1 MTERLASASIRHAD
15 ADSCSPD
22 NAARLCW
29 GVRAA
34 IDDDWLIFLDVA
46 RNRYR
51 AIKYSA
57 APSIAGIGGPTAV
70 NVDNEPTWRA
80 LAREG
85 LVSSPS
91 RAQVAE
97 RPLAQSAA
105 TVGEVLSLALA
116 ALWARRIVR
125 SGALLEAFGVLSGA
139 KARLSS
145 DSRDVSKAL
154 GAHARFAAA
163 RIWIPARYVC
173 LFDSLC
179 LMRVLLAQRVS
190 ADLVFGVRGRPF
202 AAHCWVE
209 CEGEILDDGG
219 EACSSFVEIVR
230 I

>member
-1 MTERLASASIRHAD
+1 VTERVASAGIAHAG
-15 ADSCSPD
+15 ATPSGEI
-22 NAARLCW
+22 AKLCW
-29 GVRAA
+29 GVRAV

-51 AIKYSA
+51 AIKRSA
-57 APSIAGIGGPTAV
+57 APGIAGIGQPVLRSA
-70 NVDNEPTWRA
+70 DNMPTWRA
-80 LAREG
+80 LARDG
-85 LVSSPS
+85 LVSSPPY
-91 RAQVAE
+91 REAAE
-97 RPLAQSAA
+97 RPVERTTAK
-105 TVGEVLSLALA
+105 VGDVFSVALA

-125 SGALLEAFGVLSGA
+125 HGTLLDAFGALSSA

-145 DSRDVSKAL
+145 DSSNSCRAL
-154 GAHARFAAA
+154 SAYARFAAA
-163 RIWIPARYVC
+163 RIWIPGRYVC

-179 LMRVLLAQRVS
+179 LMRVLLAQGVS

>member
-1 MTERLASASIRHAD
+1 MTKRLASAGNPRVD
-15 ADSCSPD
+15 ANSSSPA
-22 NAARLCW
+22 NIARLCW

-57 APSIAGIGGPTAV
+57 APSIAGIGERVAGV
-70 NVDNEPTWRA
+70 VDNMATWRA
-80 LAREG
+80 LARDG

-97 RPLAQSAA
+97 RPLGQSAV
-105 TVGEVLSLALA
+105 TVGEVFSLALA

-125 SGALLEAFGVLSGA
+125 SGALLEAFGVLGGA
-139 KARLSS
+139 KARLSPES
-145 DSRDVSKAL
+145 HDVHKAL
-154 GAHARFAAA
+154 SAHARFTAA

-179 LMRVLLAQRVS
+179 LMRVLLAQGVS

-209 CEGEILDDGG
+209 CEGGILDDGG
-219 EACSSFVEIVR
+219 EACASFVEIVR

>member
-1 MTERLASASIRHAD
+1 MTERVASAGIGHVD
-15 ADSCSPD
+15 AISSDRT
-22 NAARLCW
+22 ARLCW

-51 AIKYSA
+51 AIKRSA
-57 APSIAGIGGPTAV
+57 APIIAGVGEPV
-70 NVDNEPTWRA
+70 DHNVDNTSAWRS
-80 LAREG
+80 LARDG
-85 LVSSPS
+85 LVSSP
-91 RAQVAE
+91 RHQEVAE
-97 RPLAQSAA
+97 RPVEQPVAN
-105 TVGEVLSLALA
+105 VGDVLSLGIA

-125 SGALLEAFGVLSGA
+125 RGSLLEAFGALSSA
-139 KARLSS
+139 KAQLSC
-145 DSRDVSKAL
+145 DTRNLGRAL
-154 GAHARFAAA
+154 SAHARFAAA

-179 LMRVLLAQRVS
+179 LMRVLLAQGVS

-209 CEGEILDDGG
+209 CEGDILDDGG
-219 EACSSFVEIVR
+219 ETCSSFVEIVR